1 MADYVNAT
9 CEKVGC
15 KETLR
20 DKFVNATNRFGI
32 WWSKNREWAI
42 IVVPVVLTTG
52 VWILKKGISSIG
64 TLGTLRAEKALKTLY
79 IYDRST
85 GHYWHLKREL
95 TSSEQLLVEE
105 RMKKGET
112 LGKIFQDMNVLKK

>member
-20 DKFVNATNRFGI
+20 DKFWNATNRFGI
-32 WWSKNREWAI
+32 WWSRNREWAI
-42 IVVPVVLTTG
+42 IVVPIVLTTG
-52 VWILKKGISSIG
+52 VWIFKKGISSIG

-85 GHYWHLKREL
+85 GHYWHLKRAL
-95 TSSEQLLVEE
+95 KSSEYLAIEA
-105 RMKKGET
+105 RRKAGEK
-112 LGKIFQDMNVLKK
+112 LGEILSSMRVLA